1 MPDAGWHE
9 QTYQTRDQT
18 ALPLEPGHR
27 FFLSDPKAPKNGRL
41 LDLGCGVGNFL
52 AAARDSRFEVAGVE
66 LNQSAVRFARETYG
80 LREIFAMRP
89 EEFRAANPD
98 KTFDVVTFF
107 EVLEHQDDPQG
118 FLKVAQ
124 EFLAGGGYIALS
136 VPNRTRWQK
145 GVETLDYP
153 PITLRA
159 GVHWRSETFSRG
171 MDLRFCP

>member
-1 MPDAGWHE
+1 MPDAAWHE

-52 AAARDSRFEVAGVE
+52 AAARDSGFEVTGVE

-89 EEFRAANPD
+89 EEFRTA
-98 KTFDVVTFF
+98 
-107 EVLEHQDDPQG
+107 QSGQ
-118 FLKVAQ
+118 KVRRCHV
-124 EFLAGGGYIALS
+124 F
-136 VPNRTRWQK
+136 
-145 GVETLDYP
+145 
-153 PITLRA
+153 
-159 GVHWRSETFSRG
+159 
-171 MDLRFCP
+171 